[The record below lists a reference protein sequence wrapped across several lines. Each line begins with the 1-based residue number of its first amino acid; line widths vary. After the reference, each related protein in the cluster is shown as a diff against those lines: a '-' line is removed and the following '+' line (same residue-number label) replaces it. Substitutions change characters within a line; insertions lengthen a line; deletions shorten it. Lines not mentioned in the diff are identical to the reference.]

1 VCVKTTYISSPL
13 AELPIALSDGPKVA
27 QELPD
32 DALEMRPPEWS
43 RRDETVAM
51 LMTLLSHHPPSM
63 YGHCLRLTIRGHSV
77 YLCGRCTGI
86 YGGLGVGLLALLMS
100 QVVLEPSWLWFLIA
114 VALGLTTTI
123 DWMSQRLTP
132 RKTTVRLRFVTG
144 LMTGLG
150 LAIVFYLNNLLFML
164 VTLAIMAVSVGSV
177 SLVETRRQ
185 DEES

>member
-1 VCVKTTYISSPL
+1 
-13 AELPIALSDGPKVA
+13 
-27 QELPD
+27 
-32 DALEMRPPEWS
+32 M
-43 RRDETVAM
+43 
-51 LMTLLSHHPPSM
+51 
-63 YGHCLRLTIRGHSV
+63 
-77 YLCGRCTGI
+77 
-86 YGGLGVGLLALLMS
+86 GLLALLMS
-100 QVVLEPSWLWFLIA
+100 RVALEPSWLWFLIA

-177 SLVETRRQ
+177 SLVETRRR